1 MINFMKVLYISMH
14 RHDGGNFFPGTG
26 GPQEIGQLFRILRS
40 GFRKGGGVEAST
52 NSSGEV
58 VKLFQIIRSNFRA

>member
-40 GFRKGGGVEAST
+40 GLRGGG
-52 NSSGEV
+52 GGGG
-58 VKLFQIIRSNFRA
+58 